1 MYLDTTYNPDHT
13 LINLVKSIQN
23 KWKSSGL
30 KIMPEIIIVNDGS
43 NKYESIKVL
52 TKVSTQKN
60 LTVFNSKVNYG
71 KGHAIKIGLELIKK
85 QIDFIVTADADGQH
99 SLIDIF
105 KVLNTSI
112 QKNKF
117 IIERNFLVNKIPFKS
132 RVGNR
137 ISSLIF
143 FICTAKTLLDTQSG
157 LRAFPSSQIN
167 KMLKIK
173 GMRYEYELNVLLNFL
188 KEKIIYFHKNNL
200 F

>member
-1 MYLDTTYNPDHT
+1 M
-13 LINLVKSIQN
+13 V
-23 KWKSSGL
+23 WSSL
-30 KIMPEIIIVNDGS
+30 
-43 NKYESIKVL
+43 
-52 TKVSTQKN
+52 
-60 LTVFNSKVNYG
+60 
-71 KGHAIKIGLELIKK
+71 KK

-117 IIERNFLVNKIPFKS
+117 IIGERNFLANKIPFKS

-188 KEKIIYFHKNNL
+188 KEKIIL
-200 F
+200 LP